1 MAFIVDGGN
10 TVNSFVMLQ
19 KTSLENGRTTWQ
31 HGRNVRIYA
40 DVNVTLHDV
49 PRRRAFRWDL
59 SARSWDKGADLQT
72 DNMILLTKGPV
83 SKQRID
89 TFTGSESL
97 QRRSDLSP
105 PCERSGRGTRGR
117 QRSQV
122 LRRRLTLFTGTA
134 GTKEYD
140 AISLSTAA
148 ARRSPDANSRTRSFQ
163 KNWSVSAG
171 EPAHK
176 RAAMI
181 ASHLARAAR
190 VCLASL

>member
-1 MAFIVDGGN
+1 MAFIVDGGS
-10 TVNSFVMLQ
+10 TVNSFVMLL
-19 KTSLENGRTTWQ
+19 KTSLEHGRTTWQ

-49 PRRRAFRWDL
+49 PRRRAFRWVL

-105 PCERSGRGTRGR
+105 PCKRSGRGTRGR

-122 LRRRLTLFTGTA
+122 LRRRLTLFTAQREPKNTMPSPSPPLPPHVHQTPTPVPEVSRGT
-134 GTKEYD
+134 G
-140 AISLSTAA
+140 
-148 ARRSPDANSRTRSFQ
+148 P
-163 KNWSVSAG
+163 
-171 EPAHK
+171 
-176 RAAMI
+176 
-181 ASHLARAAR
+181 
-190 VCLASL
+190 